1 MIVQAL
7 EKILSDHCAVADVRR
22 IEAGGSASLLWDNV
36 EQGGFLEL
44 LAPAASG
51 GAALPLSELFG
62 VFECLGRYAM
72 PLPIAQ
78 AIAARALVEDSQNL
92 PAGQITLA
100 SRLQRAADGS
110 VHCPLTPY
118 GAHAAHVLAW
128 DGSAMFMLSALT
140 ARRESVGDARALT
153 ANLHWD
159 DASAMVPVA
168 GHGPALLPF
177 AAALVSALQCGIMQ
191 RTFAM
196 SLNYCNQR
204 VQFGKPLGKFQAI
217 QQQLSV
223 MAEHVMAGRVAAES
237 AFGGGE
243 RLPGLLAAAMAKAR
257 TSEAGALVAAT
268 AHAVHGA
275 IGVTDEYDLGVLTRR
290 LHDWRTAY
298 GAENHWNAVV
308 GRCLLES
315 RESPLDFVRGAWR
328 A

>member
-1 MIVQAL
+1 MIVEAL

-22 IEAGGSASLLWDNV
+22 IESGGAASRLWDNI

-44 LAPAASG
+44 LSPSGAG

-78 AIAARALVEDSQNL
+78 AIAARALVQDPQSL
-92 PAGQITLA
+92 PAGSLTLA
-100 SRLQRAADGS
+100 SHLQRSADGG
-110 VHCPLTPY
+110 VHCPVTPY
-118 GAHAAHVLAW
+118 GAYADHVLVC
-128 DGSAMFMLSALT
+128 DGSAIFLLSALT
-140 ARRESVGDARALT
+140 ARRESVGDTRAMT
-153 ANLHWD
+153 ANLRWD
-159 DASAMVPVA
+159 DASALVPVA
-168 GHGPALLPF
+168 GHGPALLPL
-177 AAALVSALQCGIMQ
+177 AAAMGAALQCGIMQ
-191 RTFAM
+191 KMLAM
-196 SLNYCNQR
+196 SLDYCNQR

-223 MAEHVMAGRVAAES
+223 MAEHVMASTVAAES
-237 AFGGGE
+237 AFGAGGPV
-243 RLPGLLAAAMAKAR
+243 PGLLAAAMAKAR
-257 TSEAGALVAAT
+257 TSEAAALVAAT

-275 IGVTDEYDLGVLTRR
+275 IGMTDEYDLGVFTRR

-298 GAENHWNAVV
+298 GAENHWNTLV

-315 RESPLDFVRGAWR
+315 REPLLDFVHGAWR